1 MQSHCGAAER
11 SAETDSL
18 SWKLTSSEKLYNQGR
33 ERSQEMN
40 VGILGSKS
48 NGPDGFKNWLEEV
61 AFGLRFL
68 LSSEHLLQGGSGSK
82 SCHRSEVS
90 TRLQDNTAFG
100 TDRPCC
106 ISKQQDLAGVD
117 LQRKT
122 AGAEARYLQT
132 GYFAL
137 SLAYHTDLMTTRI

>member
-1 MQSHCGAAER
+1 M
-11 SAETDSL
+11 L
-18 SWKLTSSEKLYNQGR
+18 
-33 ERSQEMN
+33 
-40 VGILGSKS
+40 GILGFKS
-48 NGPDGFKNWLEEV
+48 NGPDCFKNWLEEV

-68 LSSEHLLQGGSGSK
+68 LSSEHLLQGGSESK

-106 ISKQQDLAGVD
+106 ISKQRDLAGVD

-122 AGAEARYLQT
+122 AGAEARYLQLQDFKQAILN
-132 GYFAL
+132 YL
-137 SLAYHTDLMTTRI
+137 WPTTQT